1 MSSQRDYT
9 SYSFLTTILVIAA
22 MAGLSQLP
30 RFKLGS
36 LTFKRTN
43 ILADIIKQEESPELL
58 EADQYFDTTF
68 LNEAAAMKV
77 IDSATRSA
85 ERDTLSL
92 PEAKLEEWNIATDTP
107 VAAPI
112 LPTKPAGADQN
123 VVPIELFSPDAMM
136 RFNRALTRGAAG
148 RPVRIAVLGDSF
160 IEGDIITADLRE
172 QLQNLCGG
180 RGVGFRRAKKA
191 LPCRSLR
198 RWPSSAARYCTRS
211 RTGTSTTSATARKF
225 PPQSKTAFSS
235 RASSAFRRKAPPP
248 GCRASLSAS
257 TSTRRVPRDSS
268 LPTATIRGSTS

>member
-107 VAAPI
+107 AAAPI
-112 LPTKPAGADQN
+112 LLTKPAGADQN

-172 QLQNLCGG
+172 
-180 RGVGFRRAKKA
+180 
-191 LPCRSLR
+191 
-198 RWPSSAARYCTRS
+198 
-211 RTGTSTTSATARKF
+211 
-225 PPQSKTAFSS
+225 
-235 RASSAFRRKAPPP
+235 
-248 GCRASLSAS
+248 
-257 TSTRRVPRDSS
+257 
-268 LPTATIRGSTS
+268 